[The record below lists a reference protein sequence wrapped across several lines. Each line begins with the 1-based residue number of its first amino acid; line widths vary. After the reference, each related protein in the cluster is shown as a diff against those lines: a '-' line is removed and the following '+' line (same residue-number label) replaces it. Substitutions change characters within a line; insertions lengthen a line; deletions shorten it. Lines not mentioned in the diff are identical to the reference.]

1 MSYPPPENEPGPP
14 QAYWPAGMPAYPGSA
29 MPYLDPRFDP
39 ADPLASADFAGWWRR
54 GFAVVRRGW
63 RTLALVQVLTA
74 VAGLV
79 LLVPAQLF
87 VDLSSRDLSEPDG
100 LPVPLLA
107 ANGLLMLAT
116 CLELLI
122 YLIGTLVAVRVT
134 VSIATG
140 ADMRV
145 GQAVRAVLPRVPAL
159 IGWSLLTGLIT
170 FAAVLACILPVFY
183 VGAVFVVLPVVVLFE
198 RGNAVSRCFSL
209 FHNDLGAAVARI
221 ATIAGLGLAI
231 SLPFI
236 VGSVALSL
244 LLDGT
249 AFTGTGGVIAASVT
263 GSVLDGMGSLICGVV
278 LTPLIVA
285 TYADLRARREPFSTA
300 WLNA

>member
-1 MSYPPPENEPGPP
+1 
-14 QAYWPAGMPAYPGSA
+14 MPAYPGSA